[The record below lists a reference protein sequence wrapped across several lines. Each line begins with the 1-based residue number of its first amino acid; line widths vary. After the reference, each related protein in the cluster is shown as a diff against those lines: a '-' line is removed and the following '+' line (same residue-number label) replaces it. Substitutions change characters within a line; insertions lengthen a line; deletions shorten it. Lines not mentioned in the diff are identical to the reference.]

1 MAADIIIVYAYLD
14 TLASNAQQIADMLD
28 GSSAAM
34 NLTFPGNGTV
44 TEAYDDF
51 LDKWDRHR
59 KKLREGV
66 AGAAQAFQAV
76 SDAFKASEDEL
87 IAALEGS

>member
-1 MAADIIIVYAYLD
+1 MPADIVIVYAYLD
-14 TLASNAQQIADMLD
+14 TLATSAQQTADMLD

-34 NLTFPGNGTV
+34 NLTFPGNGPV
-44 TEAYDDF
+44 TDAYEDF

-66 AGAAQAFQAV
+66 AGAA
-76 SDAFKASEDEL
+76 E
-87 IAALEGS
+87 AL